1 MSTTFSA
8 NFGSFDSLNGRVRC
22 GLRPCSFQTRCTVVW
37 RTPISSANIRA
48 LQCVACLGFFLGC
61 TLHDR
66 EPHLGTDRLLAGARA
81 LAPVLEQA
89 LDATIHVGFLP
100 APNRRLRYPSLA
112 LDAIRAEPATR
123 QQHNACACNDFLR
136 RLAISDEP
144 LQCRPVTG
152 PDVQACID
160 VSHAAVQSD
169 LQALGESYKWVR
181 TLGSGTGDESD
192 PIRKKTRKRLRAAQ
206 DIRSMSCRRTRMG
219 IRPKS

>member
-1 MSTTFSA
+1 MILA
-8 NFGSFDSLNGRVRC
+8 LAVHLKGFGLA
-22 GLRPCSFQTRCTVVW
+22 LRSVSQVSMAAS
-37 RTPISSANIRA
+37 SSA
-48 LQCVACLGFFLGC
+48 
-61 TLHDR
+61 TLLNTPR
-66 EPHLGTDRLLAGARA
+66 
-81 LAPVLEQA
+81 
-89 LDATIHVGFLP
+89 LP

-169 LQALGESYKWVR
+169 LQALGNPIN
-181 TLGSGTGDESD
+181 GSEH
-192 PIRKKTRKRLRAAQ
+192 
-206 DIRSMSCRRTRMG
+206 
-219 IRPKS
+219 